1 MGHKLLWS
9 LVALAH
15 VSKDCLDM
23 GSEGRKG
30 DVSLLH
36 PKWELLEGLCFVTP
50 GTAPAFGDH
59 VLVFTSCV
67 PLYVDKTLNLS
78 FLVHSLQN
86 THFFVSSVFHTQN
99 NLRNMGLVGLLI
111 HPLPPAQLTR

>member
-9 LVALAH
+9 LVALVH
-15 VSKDCLDM
+15 VPKECLDM

-30 DVSLLH
+30 GASLLH

-59 VLVFTSCV
+59 VLDFTSCV
-67 PLYVDKTLNLS
+67 PLHMDKTLNFS

-86 THFFVSSVFHTQN
+86 AHFFLF
-99 NLRNMGLVGLLI
+99 LLFCI
-111 HPLPPAQLTR
+111 WRIILEIWGWWDF